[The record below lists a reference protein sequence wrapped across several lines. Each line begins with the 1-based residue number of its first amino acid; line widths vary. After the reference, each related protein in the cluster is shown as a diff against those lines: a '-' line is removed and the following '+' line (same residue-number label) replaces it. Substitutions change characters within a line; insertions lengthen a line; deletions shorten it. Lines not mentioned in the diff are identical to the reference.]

1 MIKYDFDNSEQ
12 ILHLDFIGEI
22 KEDDIVNL
30 YQKMYDDES
39 LPDDLLIFQ
48 DENDAEFI
56 DSRKL
61 ITVAMQLIKK
71 LLTKHKTVKVAVW
84 QNEPVKTAYSYFY
97 KSRIVNVN
105 YSLNIFSTREACF
118 EWLKGTERYNISG

>member
-1 MIKYDFDNSEQ
+1 MIKYDFDNNEK
-12 ILHLDFIGEI
+12 ILYLNFIGEI
-22 KEDDIVNL
+22 NEHDIIDL
-30 YQKMYDDES
+30 YQKLFDDES

-61 ITVAMQLIKK
+61 ITIAMQQIKK
-71 LLTKHKTVKVAVW
+71 LLTKRKTVKVAVW

-97 KSRIVNVN
+97 KSRIVDVN
-105 YSLNIFSTREACF
+105 YSLSIFSTCEACL
-118 EWLKGTERYNISG
+118 EWLHNEEDQTAG